1 MIKFKLNRKGVRNM
15 LKWESTAEECMSYA
29 QKMQAAAGPGYEVE
43 RREYPERIGASVFP
57 ETYEAYQ
64 DNLDNNTL
72 EKVRRSV

>member
-15 LKWESTAEECMSYA
+15 LKWDSTAQECMHYA

-43 RREYPERIGASVFP
+43 KREYPERIGASVFP